1 MDEYFYRLNRLNGYF
16 YLDHSIR
23 INLKLFLSLG
33 EPINQRDARFIP
45 LSNVLESLNDAD
57 TV

>member
-1 MDEYFYRLNRLNGYF
+1 MVIFIYLNY
-16 YLDHSIR
+16 SIR
-23 INLKLFLSLG
+23 IDLKLFLSLG